1 MNSLY
6 ISSQLTKMADSN
18 PHLKFLKTI
27 ALLPSASPPKTP
39 NSNAGSAVYYPALC
53 LEAIRTRN

>member
-27 ALLPSASPPKTP
+27 ALLPFLPTP
-39 NSNAGSAVYYPALC
+39 QKPQTVTQVLLFITQHCS
-53 LEAIRTRN
+53 

>member
-27 ALLPSASPPKTP
+27 ALLPSPPKAP
-39 NSNAGSAVYYPALC
+39 DSNAGSAVYYPALY
-53 LEAIRTRN
+53 LEAIRTCN